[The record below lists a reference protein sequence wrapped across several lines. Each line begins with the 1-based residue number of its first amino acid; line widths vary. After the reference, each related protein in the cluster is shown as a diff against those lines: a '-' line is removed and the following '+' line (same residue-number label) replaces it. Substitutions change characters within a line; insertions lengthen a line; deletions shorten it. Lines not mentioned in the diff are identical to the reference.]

1 MSYFCHQR
9 INFQLQLAVN
19 LAPARPI
26 RDPWGVK
33 AALLVK
39 RPPKQ
44 CCCSVAQSCPIRCD
58 SMDCSMPGFPVHHH
72 LLELAQI
79 HVHRVGDA
87 IQPSLLCP
95 LLLLPSIF
103 PSIRVFSNESTVC
116 IRWPKYWNF
125 SFIISPSNEYSGL
138 ISFKIAWFDL
148 LAVQGTLLLLLS
160 RFSRVRVCVTPWTA
174 AHQAPLS
181 TGLSRQE
188 YWSGLPFPSSPR
200 DSPTPHFKSI
210 NSSVLG
216 LLYGPVL
223 TSIHDYWKNHSFD
236 YTYLCWQSNAP
247 NQCFFPV
254 LDHLPHGP
262 LQCAGQGPVS

>member
-95 LLLLPSIF
+95 FLLLPSIF
-103 PSIRVFSNESTVC
+103 PSIRVFSNESTLC

-125 SFIISPSNEYSGL
+125 SFIISPSNEYSMIHYNFTPQHIKTVLSLHTNL
-138 ISFKIAWFDL
+138 IGFNLIILDI
-148 LAVQGTLLLLLS
+148 QGHNMEES
-160 RFSRVRVCVTPWTA
+160 
-174 AHQAPLS
+174 
-181 TGLSRQE
+181 
-188 YWSGLPFPSSPR
+188 
-200 DSPTPHFKSI
+200 
-210 NSSVLG
+210 
-216 LLYGPVL
+216 
-223 TSIHDYWKNHSFD
+223 
-236 YTYLCWQSNAP
+236 
-247 NQCFFPV
+247 
-254 LDHLPHGP
+254 
-262 LQCAGQGPVS
+262 

>member
-1 MSYFCHQR
+1 MEL
-9 INFQLQLAVN
+9 QLQHQSF
-19 LAPARPI
+19 
-26 RDPWGVK
+26 
-33 AALLVK
+33 
-39 RPPKQ
+39 Q
-44 CCCSVAQSCPIRCD
+44 C
-58 SMDCSMPGFPVHHH
+58 
-72 LLELAQI
+72 
-79 HVHRVGDA
+79 
-87 IQPSLLCP
+87 
-95 LLLLPSIF
+95 
-103 PSIRVFSNESTVC
+103 
-116 IRWPKYWNF
+116 
-125 SFIISPSNEYSGL
+125 SGL
-138 ISFKIAWFDL
+138 MSFRTDWFDL

-223 TSIHDYWKNHSFD
+223 TFIHDYWKNHSFD